1 MIVYTKSLSK
11 TAYFTNMSNSTRGSP
26 ARPVLMRE
34 QYGTRRAEQAGKPVQ
49 VILGHRLSGFDG
61 FLAHSGFDIH
71 QKSPEEDIFV
81 TSLISNPIL
90 FRSPDFPVLTVRV
103 NQPVSSLRPN
113 FAPAFD
119 GSRQHFSQ
127 ILVRVKIKTDQ
138 PFAYMVL
145 LAP

>member
-1 MIVYTKSLSK
+1 
-11 TAYFTNMSNSTRGSP
+11 MSNSTPGSP

-34 QYGTRRAEQAGKPVQ
+34 QYGTPRAEQAGKPVQ

-61 FLAHSGFDIH
+61 FLARFGFDIQ
-71 QKSPEEDIFV
+71 QKSSEEGIFI
-81 TSLISNPIL
+81 TSLVSNPFL

-103 NQPVSSLRPN
+103 NQPVFSLWPN
-113 FAPAFD
+113 LASAFD
-119 GSRQHFSQ
+119 GSRLHFSQ